1 MTKFCNEYGVCGGT
15 RKISQFSVSVAVPT
29 LISKTEVCD
38 DHCIVGTPGTV
49 LDLLRRK
56 RISTEHLKCLVLDEA
71 DNMLSSQGLGE
82 QSLRV
87 RKYGLRPCVYF
98 LLLTLVQPNH
108 EPSTS
113 SDRPLQCY
121 LPR

>member
-1 MTKFCNEYGVCGGT
+1 MTKFCNEYSTCGGA
-15 RKISQFSVSVAVPT
+15 RKISQFSVSVAVPN
-29 LISKTEVCD
+29 LISKTELCD

-82 QSLRV
+82 QNLRV
-87 RKYGLRPCVYF
+87 RKYAHQPSDTYF
-98 LLLTLVQPNH
+98 LLLTRNQPYQQF
-108 EPSTS
+108 STS
-113 SDRPLQCY
+113 SNRPL
-121 LPR
+121 